1 MEKVRLNEQRC
12 DYDDGFGIGIGAD
25 DCRFGFHGRTMPI
38 IKSVYESSDYERFSF
53 GWVLSHFDVLLVSSM
68 LGVDAEDVRKAFEE
82 LKNRSGVTI
91 DGVDV
96 NMDDVEKMERAYM
109 DMVVRYCGG
118 VDEESFDNFVKTFC
132 KTFGVKKGGGDKV
145 VRDYISLGKDDIRR
159 LVEYIDEHRD
169 EIDELQMR
177 RERVDDGSDL
187 YIQGGCGAER
197 KVFDEVVS
205 KFRVGG
211 KEIAE
216 EQELKKAPKKAP
228 KKEKVN
234 DVKRKHR

>member
-1 MEKVRLNEQRC
+1 MEKVILTEQRC
-12 DYDDGFGIGIGAD
+12 DDYTVGYVGDDSFTSPYRGYRKLIVK
-25 DCRFGFHGRTMPI
+25 RT
-38 IKSVYESSDYERFSF
+38 YETSDYERFSF
-53 GWVLSHFDVLLVSSM
+53 GWVLSHFDVLLVSAM
-68 LGVDAEDVRKAFEE
+68 LGVDAEDVKKAFEA
-82 LKNRSGVTI
+82 LKERSGVTI
-91 DGVDV
+91 DGVAV

-109 DMVVRYCGG
+109 DMISRCCGG
-118 VDEESFDNFVKTFC
+118 VDAESFDNFVKTVH
-132 KTFGVKKGGGDKV
+132 KTFGIKRDGCKKGGGDKG

-177 RERVDDGSDL
+177 RERVDDGFDL

-211 KEIAE
+211 EEPDE
-216 EQELKKAPKKAP
+216 EQEP
-228 KKEKVN
+228 KKEPKKEELN

>member
-1 MEKVRLNEQRC
+1 MEKVILTEQRC
-12 DYDDGFGIGIGAD
+12 DDYTVGYVGDDSFTSPYRGYRKPIVK
-25 DCRFGFHGRTMPI
+25 RT
-38 IKSVYESSDYERFSF
+38 YETSDYEKFSF
-53 GWVLSHFDVLLVSSM
+53 GWALSHFDVLLVSAM
-68 LGVDAEDVRKAFEE
+68 LGVDAGDVKKAFEA
-82 LKNRSGVTI
+82 LKERSGVTI
-91 DGVDV
+91 DGVAV

-109 DMVVRYCGG
+109 DMIARYCGG
-118 VDEESFDNFVKTFC
+118 VDEESFDNFVKTFR
-132 KTFGVKKGGGDKV
+132 KTFGVKKGCGDKG

-159 LVEYIDEHRD
+159 LVEYIEEHRG

-211 KEIAE
+211 EEPDDEKE
-216 EQELKKAPKKAP
+216 Q
-228 KKEKVN
+228 KKEEVN